1 MGVNVNVKDFQGRLL
16 LYLVVMNYQVNKIN
30 MVNMLII
37 VGVFVIDLDMQGMN
51 LIYCFIDKC
60 RLYFEDDFKLFL
72 EIFNFLGIN
81 CSEVN
86 FKNVIG

>member
-1 MGVNVNVKDFQGRLL
+1 
-16 LYLVVMNYQVNKIN
+16 
-30 MVNMLII
+30 
-37 VGVFVIDLDMQGMN
+37 MN

-60 RLYFEDDFKLFL
+60 RLYLEDDFKLFL
-72 EIFNFLGIN
+72 EIFNFLGSN